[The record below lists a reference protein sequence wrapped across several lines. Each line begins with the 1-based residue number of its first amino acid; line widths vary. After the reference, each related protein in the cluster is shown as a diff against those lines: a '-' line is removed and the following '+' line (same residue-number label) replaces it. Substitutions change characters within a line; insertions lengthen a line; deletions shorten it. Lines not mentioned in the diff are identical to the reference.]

1 MHPLKESMCIGLLGW
16 RETLPLV
23 TVCLVGC
30 RMFITLQRISKQ
42 YQGDVPSV
50 YFAITWSIDSLHL
63 YSRHGAAISVALARP
78 ACPVGDV
85 KIILMFC
92 LCKAVVLQRQGVR
105 IRCLYIKASGN
116 LSPLVPHHSEYS
128 GYSASYLYFQLDP
141 SFFSRFVISAI

>member
-1 MHPLKESMCIGLLGW
+1 MYWTPRLERNSATGD
-16 RETLPLV
+16 
-23 TVCLVGC
+23 CLFGRLSHVHNA
-30 RMFITLQRISKQ
+30 SKQ

-92 LCKAVVLQRQGVR
+92 LCKAVMLKRQGVR
-105 IRCLYIKASGN
+105 IRCLHQGSI
-116 LSPLVPHHSEYS
+116 
-128 GYSASYLYFQLDP
+128 
-141 SFFSRFVISAI
+141 